1 MQHTDRMF
9 GSFIEQ
15 LKAESDGHGSCGS
28 SVSE

>member
-1 MQHTDRMF
+1 MS
-9 GSFIEQ
+9 GSIIEQ